1 MSFTNMG
8 TRYNL
13 ITVLGPTASGKTRFA
28 ACLAEK
34 INGEIISGDSRQ
46 VYQGMNLGTGKDYS
60 DYNVN
65 GKNIPYHLVD
75 IAKPGYKYSVYE
87 FQQDFCK
94 VFREITNRKKIPVL
108 CGGSGMYVDSVLQ
121 GYRLIYVPV
130 NPDLLKQLEKESMS
144 NLTKILASFKKLH
157 NVTDISSRERLI
169 RAIEIETYYKNH
181 PEAEANYP
189 EIYSLIIGIRFD
201 REDRRKRITERLK
214 DRLKNGMVEEVESLM
229 NSGVSPEILI
239 YYGLEY
245 KYITLYLLQK
255 LSREEMFIKLE
266 TAIHQFAKRQMT
278 WFRGMERKGV
288 KIHWLDGRL
297 PMEEKIER
305 ALRLLRT

>member
-1 MSFTNMG
+1 MSFTKKG
-8 TRYNL
+8 KRYNL

-28 ACLAEK
+28 AHLAGK

-60 DYNVN
+60 DYKVN

-108 CGGSGMYVDSVLQ
+108 CGGSGMYVDSILQ
-121 GYRLIYVPV
+121 GYRLIHVPV
-130 NPDLLKQLEKESMS
+130 NPDLQKQLEKESIS
-144 NLTKILASFKKLH
+144 SLTKILASFKKPH
-157 NVTDISSRERLI
+157 NVTDTSSRERLI
-169 RAIEIETYYKNH
+169 RAIEIETYYKQH
-181 PEAEANYP
+181 PEAEANCP
-189 EIYSLIIGIRFD
+189 EIYSLIIGIKFD

-229 NSGVSPEILI
+229 NSGVSPETLI

-255 LSREEMFIKLE
+255 LSREEMFTKLE

-297 PMEEKIER
+297 SMLEKIER
-305 ALRLLRT
+305 TLRLLRT

>member
-1 MSFTNMG
+1 MSFTKKG

-13 ITVLGPTASGKTRFA
+13 ITVLGLTASGKTRFA
-28 ACLAEK
+28 AHLAEK

-75 IAKPGYKYSVYE
+75 IAQPGYKYSVYE

-121 GYRLIYVPV
+121 GYRLIHVPV
-130 NPDLLKQLEKESMS
+130 NPDLRKELEKESMS
-144 NLTKILASFKKLH
+144 SLAKILASFKKPH
-157 NVTDISSRERLI
+157 NVTDTSSRERLI
-169 RAIEIETYYKNH
+169 RAIEIETYYKQH
-181 PEAEANYP
+181 QEAETKNP
-189 EIYSLIIGIRFD
+189 EINSLIIGIKFD

-229 NSGVSPEILI
+229 NSGVSPETLI

-255 LSREEMFIKLE
+255 LSREEMFTKLE

-278 WFRGMERKGV
+278 WFRGMERKGI

-305 ALRLLRT
+305 TLRLLRT

>member
-1 MSFTNMG
+1 MSFAKKKNK
-8 TRYNL
+8 YNL

-46 VYQGMNLGTGKDYS
+46 VYQGMNLGTGKDYF

-87 FQQDFCK
+87 FQKDFCK

-108 CGGSGMYVDSVLQ
+108 CGGSGMYLDSVLH

-130 NPDLLKQLEKESMS
+130 NPDLRKQLEKKSMS
-144 NLTKILASFKKLH
+144 NLTKIFASFKKPH
-157 NVTDISSRERLI
+157 NVTDTSSRERLI
-169 RAIEIETYYKNH
+169 RAIEIETYYKKH
-181 PEAEANYP
+181 TEAEANYP

-229 NSGVSPEILI
+229 NSGVSPETLI

-245 KYITLYLLQK
+245 RYITLYLLQK
-255 LSREEMFIKLE
+255 LSREEMFTKLE

-278 WFRGMERKGV
+278 WFRGMERKGI
-288 KIHWLDGRL
+288 KIHWLNGRL
-297 PMEEKIER
+297 PMDEKIER

>member
-1 MSFTNMG
+1 MSFTKKKN
-8 TRYNL
+8 RYNL

-28 ACLAEK
+28 AHLAGR

-60 DYNVN
+60 GYKVN

-130 NPDLLKQLEKESMS
+130 NPDLRKQLEKESMS
-144 NLTKILASFKKLH
+144 SLTKILASFKKPH
-157 NVTDISSRERLI
+157 NVTDTSSRERLI
-169 RAIEIETYYKNH
+169 RAIEIETYYKQH
-181 PEAEANYP
+181 PEAETKNP
-189 EIYSLIIGIRFD
+189 EIDSLIIGIKFD
-201 REDRRKRITERLK
+201 RKDRRKRITERLK
-214 DRLKNGMVEEVESLM
+214 DRLKKGMVEEVESLM
-229 NSGVSPEILI
+229 NSGVSPETLI
-239 YYGLEY
+239 YYGLAISTRWY
-245 KYITLYLLQK
+245 GIFFPFTL
-255 LSREEMFIKLE
+255 
-266 TAIHQFAKRQMT
+266 
-278 WFRGMERKGV
+278 
-288 KIHWLDGRL
+288 
-297 PMEEKIER
+297 
-305 ALRLLRT
+305 